1 MRLLFSI
8 HVEIMC
14 DHSQLII
21 YLKFFFLFFW
31 GLKGGGRHE
40 TIQG

>member
-8 HVEIMC
+8 HVEIVS

-21 YLKFFFLFFW
+21 YFKKKVFFL
-31 GLKGGGRHE
+31 GGVKGGGRHE

>member
-21 YLKFFFLFFW
+21 YLKKIFFFW
-31 GLKGGGRHE
+31 GGEGR
-40 TIQG
+40 GKA

>member
-21 YLKFFFLFFW
+21 YLKKIFF
-31 GLKGGGRHE
+31 GGGW
-40 TIQG
+40 